1 MRKSTYKVFS
11 IVFWSTLVLYLITLA
26 TVSYVGVYLT
36 YVALPIIVISGMAAY
51 FLEPKI
57 TAKNEMTPQDRIDQ
71 INARLKDLEN

>member
-11 IVFWSTLVLYLITLA
+11 IVFWSTLGLYLITLA

-57 TAKNEMTPQDRIDQ
+57 TAQKKMTPQDRIDQ

>member
-57 TAKNEMTPQDRIDQ
+57 TAQKEMTPQDRIDQ